1 MDTDNGKEISVI
13 LLAGGKGMRMGLS
26 TPKQFLPL
34 QGKPLVFYSL
44 ELFLKIEDVAEV
56 VVVCDK
62 SYRPLFA
69 PYSVKF
75 ADPGAR
81 RQDSLF
87 NGLQEV
93 APTSKWICVHDAAR
107 PLITQEMV
115 ETLIQEGRTHGAACL
130 GMPVKWSVKARTKD
144 HFVKQT
150 VDRDYLWEI
159 QTPQFLSKELLMQ
172 GFALAQEKGL
182 TVTDDV
188 SLAEHLGHP
197 VKLVKG
203 AYSNIKITTPEDLTL
218 AHQLL

>member
-1 MDTDNGKEISVI
+1 MQIDKDEAISVV

-44 ELFLKIEDVAEV
+44 ELFLKMEEV
-56 VVVCDK
+56 TEIVVVCDK

-69 PYSVKF
+69 PYAVKF
-75 ADPGAR
+75 ADPGTR

-93 APTSKWICVHDAAR
+93 SPTSKWICVHDAAR
-107 PLITQEMV
+107 PLITHEMV
-115 ETLIQEGRTHGAACL
+115 QTLFQEGRIHGAACL

-144 HFVKQT
+144 NFVQQT
-150 VDRDYLWEI
+150 IDRDYLWEI

-172 GFALAQEKGL
+172 GFALAQEKNL